1 MEIKNI
7 HTHSSWYSSYESS
20 EQGKALIECQAK
32 KIKQLLDLLENIKGE
47 IELTKNPKEYSHR
60 IILASIEALI
70 EQNKEIEHSVGYFK
84 WVG

>member
-7 HTHSSWYSSYESS
+7 HTHSSWYSSYEKS

-32 KIKQLLDLLENIKGE
+32 KIEQLASLLEDIKGE
-47 IELTKNPKEYSHR
+47 IDLAREPKEYSSE
-60 IILASIEALI
+60 IVLDSIEALI
-70 EQNKEIEHSVGYFK
+70 NQNKEVEHSVGHFK

>member
-7 HTHSSWYSSYESS
+7 HTHSSWYSSYEKS

-32 KIKQLLDLLENIKGE
+32 KIKQLTSLLENIKGE
-47 IELTKNPKEYSHR
+47 IELAKEPIEYSPE
-60 IILASIEALI
+60 IVLESIEALI
-70 EQNKEIEHSVGYFK
+70 NQNIEVEHSVGHFK